1 MYDAEPA
8 SRVRGPDLVA
18 TGTVSAEFLPAM
30 SAAATG
36 VTVVATDGSGGRY
49 AQTVSAM
56 CSVSAEPALL
66 LACLHARSP
75 ANAAITVNGVFCVN
89 VLATQHDHVADTFAG
104 RPWAGKDR
112 WDFSCGH
119 WGLAPSGAPRIIDA
133 IASFDCDV
141 EQVIG
146 AGTHMI
152 YIGRVRIVQT
162 TPGTPLIYTARSY
175 YRPAPFPPST
185 FEEFPDARPHHS
197 TVKAGA
203 R

>member
-1 MYDAEPA
+1 MHDAKPRVHGSDQVA
-8 SRVRGPDLVA
+8 SR
-18 TGTVSAEFLPAM
+18 TVSTEFLPAM

-36 VTVVATDGSGGRY
+36 VTVVATDGPGGRY

-66 LACLHARSP
+66 LACLHGRSP
-75 ANAAITVNGVFCVN
+75 ANAAIAANGVFCVN

-119 WGLAPSGAPRIIDA
+119 WGLAPSGVPRIVDA

-141 EQVIG
+141 EQVIE
-146 AGTHMI
+146 AGTHVI
-152 YIGRVRIVQT
+152 YIGRVRVVQA

-175 YRPAPFPPST
+175 CRPAPFPPSR
-185 FEEFPDARPHHS
+185 FEEFPDARPHHL
-197 TVKAGA
+197 TAKEAA